1 MTERLYDFDSYIK
14 SFTAVVLSCEEAEDG
29 SFRVILDKTAFFP
42 EEGGQCCDTGVLGD
56 ANVIYVSIDKE
67 NVITHITD
75 KALSG
80 EVTGEIDFEKRFRNM
95 QNHTGEHILSG
106 IIYKKYGFNNV
117 GFHLGEA
124 EVTMD
129 VDGILNREQLDE
141 VELIA
146 NKVIYDNVSVIGY
159 YPDRESLKTLEYRS
173 KKEIDGDIRIVTVDG
188 VDDCACCAPH
198 VKSTGEIGIIKILSS
213 AKMRGGTRLSIKCG
227 LDAFLDYSEKFKNAY
242 NISTLLKTP
251 QGEIGE
257 AVAALAN
264 ENKTLKYKIGQL
276 KRDIILKRADS
287 IEKTSGNLCIFE
299 EDLSGDDLRFLA
311 NAVKEKCGGIC
322 AVLSGN
328 DADGYTYCLASDSV
342 DLKEKSAEINKALN
356 GRGGGS
362 KVMIFGSFNAT
373 KAEIEEFI
381 G

>member
-1 MTERLYDFDSYIK
+1 MTEKLYDYDSYLK
-14 SFTAVVLSCEEAEDG
+14 KFCAKVVSCEKQEDG
-29 SFRVILDKTAFFP
+29 TYCVVLDKTAFFP
-42 EEGGQCCDTGVLGD
+42 EEGGQCCDTGTLGD
-56 ANVIYVSIDKE
+56 ANVLFVSIDKE

-106 IIYKKYGFNNV
+106 IIYRKYGFNNV

-129 VDGILNREQLDE
+129 VDGVLTREQADE
-141 VELIA
+141 IELIA
-146 NKVIYDNVSVIGY
+146 NKVVYDNVSVVGY
-159 YPDRESLKTLEYRS
+159 YPEKEVLKTLEYRS
-173 KKEIDGDIRIVTVDG
+173 KKEIDGDIRIVTVEG

-198 VKSTGEIGIIKILSS
+198 VKSTGEIGVIKILSS

-227 LDAFLDYSEKFKNAY
+227 LDAFIDYSEKCKSAY
-242 NISTLLKTP
+242 AISTLLKTP
-251 QGEIGE
+251 QNEIAT
-257 AVAALAN
+257 AVNNLF
-264 ENKTLKYKIGQL
+264 EDNKALKYKIGQL
-276 KRDIILKRADS
+276 KRESILIRAEN

-328 DADGYTYCLASDSV
+328 DVNGYTYCLASDSV
-342 DLKEKSAEINKALN
+342 DLKEKSSEINSALN

-373 KAEIEEFI
+373 KTEIEDFLR
-381 G
+381 